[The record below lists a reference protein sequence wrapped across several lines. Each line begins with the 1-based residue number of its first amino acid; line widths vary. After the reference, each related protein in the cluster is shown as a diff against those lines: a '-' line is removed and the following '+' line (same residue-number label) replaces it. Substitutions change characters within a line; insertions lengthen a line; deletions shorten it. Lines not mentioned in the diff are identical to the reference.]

1 MQWQREGL
9 PPVHVA
15 VNLSPRQFRDPNL
28 LDDIRNALRDSGM
41 PPSLLELEITES
53 MVMQDLARTVR
64 LLHEIKRLGIT
75 LAIDDFGTGYS
86 SMAMVRELPID
97 ALKIDRSFV
106 RDVGGNAEGKA
117 IVNAIIALGHA
128 LNLTVVAEGVETRE
142 QESFLR
148 EQRCDQEQG
157 YLISVPLPAA
167 EFAAF
172 LGDQTRARLRPQ
184 AAEVSSSRR
193 RAARPT
199 GTLG

>member
-1 MQWQREGL
+1 
-9 PPVHVA
+9 
-15 VNLSPRQFRDPNL
+15 
-28 LDDIRNALRDSGM
+28 
-41 PPSLLELEITES
+41 

-117 IVNAIIALGHA
+117 IVNAIIALGRA

-172 LGDQTRARLRPQ
+172 LADQTRARLRAQ

>member
-1 MQWQREGL
+1 L
-9 PPVHVA
+9 PPIRVA
-15 VNLSPRQFRDPNL
+15 VNLSPRQFVDPNL
-28 LDDIRNALRDSGM
+28 LNDIRNALGDSGM

-64 LLHEIKRLGIT
+64 LLQEIKDLGIT

-106 RDVGGNAEGKA
+106 REAAGNAESRA
-117 IVNAIIALGHA
+117 IINAIIALGHA
-128 LNLTVVAEGVETRE
+128 LDLSVVAEGVETRE
-142 QESFLR
+142 QETFLR
-148 EQRCDQEQG
+148 EQKCDEEQG
-157 YLISVPLPAA
+157 FFVGIPLPAD

-172 LGDQTRARLRPQ
+172 LAHQTRAKLRAK
-184 AAEVSSSRR
+184 AAEVASLRR
-193 RAARPT
+193 EARPT